1 MKSLL
6 THIRS
11 KRIIP
16 ILVIFYSVGVVGMIL
31 PSTRN
36 LFMKLTPITLL
47 LSTVLL
53 FIYHDNYSRKFWI
66 IAISIFLA
74 GFFVEVLGVKTGLL
88 FGNYT
93 YGDTLGLKLFN
104 TPLMIGINW
113 LMLVY
118 CTLSIAGKYVQK
130 GYYRAVIAA
139 ATMVVYD
146 FALEP
151 SAIYFNM
158 WDWAGGAGTLQNYLA
173 WFIIAFI
180 LCYSA
185 DFFGLLRKRNK
196 IASPLF
202 FIQLLFF
209 IALDLWIFAEKIWD

>member
-74 GFFVEVLGVKTGLL
+74 GFFVEVLGVKTGIL

-118 CTLSIAGKYVQK
+118 CTLSIAGKYLQK

-158 WDWAGGAGTLQNYLA
+158 WDWAGGAVPLQNYIA

-185 DFFGLLRKRNK
+185 DFFGLQSKRNK